1 MFWRIVSLHYLFPD
15 RDNHLFISFK
25 SEFLWKSYVKI
36 ILVTSMTFFSFD
48 LLYMNYSAWKMC
60 LYKIIV
66 VNTYRSFP
74 HSWLIT
80 DFVKKLTRRLPLV
93 EQELL
98 TFPDHLSSPQV
109 FSGVRVARSLV
120 LCVMFCRS
128 LFVLLSLFFCLL
140 CYLSFLDLWILITP
154 LVSSN
159 SSYLQLTLYHIQ

>member
-66 VNTYRSFP
+66 VNTFRSFP

-80 DFVKKLTRRLPLV
+80 DFVKKLTRRLSLV

-98 TFPDHLSSPQV
+98 TFPDHLSSSQV

>member
-66 VNTYRSFP
+66 VNTFRSFP

-98 TFPDHLSSPQV
+98 TFPDHLSSSQV

>member
-66 VNTYRSFP
+66 VNTFRSFP

-98 TFPDHLSSPQV
+98 TFPYHLSSSQV
-109 FSGVRVARSLV
+109 FSRVRVARSLV

-140 CYLSFLDLWILITP
+140 CYLSFFDLWILITP

>member
-66 VNTYRSFP
+66 VNTFRSFP

-98 TFPDHLSSPQV
+98 TFPDHMRSSQV

-140 CYLSFLDLWILITP
+140 CYLSFSDLWILITP

>member
-66 VNTYRSFP
+66 VNTFRSFP

-98 TFPDHLSSPQV
+98 TFPDHMSSSQV

-140 CYLSFLDLWILITP
+140 CFLSFLDLWILITP

>member
-66 VNTYRSFP
+66 VNTFRSFP

-140 CYLSFLDLWILITP
+140 CFLSFLDLWILITP

>member
-15 RDNHLFISFK
+15 RDNHIFISFK

-66 VNTYRSFP
+66 VNTFRSFP

-98 TFPDHLSSPQV
+98 TFPDHLSSSQV

>member
-25 SEFLWKSYVKI
+25 SEFLWKRYVKI

-66 VNTYRSFP
+66 VKTFRSFP

-80 DFVKKLTRRLPLV
+80 DFVKKLTRLV

-128 LFVLLSLFFCLL
+128 LFVLLSLFFCPL
-140 CYLSFLDLWILITP
+140 CYLSFLDLWILITA

>member
-66 VNTYRSFP
+66 VNTFRSFP

>member
-1 MFWRIVSLHYLFPD
+1 MFWRIVSLLYLFPD

-25 SEFLWKSYVKI
+25 SEFLWKRYVKI

-60 LYKIIV
+60 LHKIIV
-66 VNTYRSFP
+66 VNTFRSFP

-128 LFVLLSLFFCLL
+128 LFVLLSLFFCPL

>member
-140 CYLSFLDLWILITP
+140 CFLSFLDLWILITP